1 MTAVS
6 DPSRTRAQ
14 ALADGLRAHP
24 ASLFQFDP
32 RMAEGWYT
40 DRYFL
45 RTARTLA
52 HAGLDPVVT
61 MQVFAKRD
69 GVFAGVY
76 EVLRL
81 LETQLGSAI
90 DGRRHDVSELTIEC
104 LLEGDPVRP
113 WETVLRITGP
123 YLAFAHLETV
133 YLGVLARRSL
143 VASNVRRVLDAAAG
157 KPVLY
162 MGARHDDWRVQTPD
176 GYAAR
181 IGGAGEVSSDA
192 GGAWWG
198 VRGVGTMPHSMIASF
213 GGDTVA
219 ATLGFAR
226 YVMTEE
232 PEVKVASLV
241 DYDNDAVGTTLA
253 VARAMRD
260 EFGPGRLW
268 AVRID
273 TSEKLVD
280 TSLAARA
287 AANPAEQLNGVVPP
301 LVEAVRTALD
311 AEGFRDVGIGVSGG
325 FTPVK
330 IARFESLG
338 VPVAFYGVGSSLLG
352 HNNGAADGLVT
363 SFDFTADIVRVNDE
377 DESKVGRGE
386 KQNPNLVRV
395 TSEMLRLREAVSG
408 TGRGTAGFDKLTTHA
423 REATPRPET
432 H

>member
-1 MTAVS
+1 
-6 DPSRTRAQ
+6 
-14 ALADGLRAHP
+14 
-24 ASLFQFDP
+24 
-32 RMAEGWYT
+32 MAAGWYT
-40 DRYFL
+40 DRYFV

-52 HAGLDPVVT
+52 HARLDPVVT
-61 MQVFAKRD
+61 MQVFAKHD
-69 GVFAGVY
+69 GVIAGVY
-76 EVLRL
+76 EVVRMLQ
-81 LETQLGSAI
+81 TQLGSSP
-90 DGRRHDVSELTIEC
+90 DGRRHDVSELTIET
-104 LLEGDPVRP
+104 LLEGDAVQP
-113 WETVLRITGP
+113 WEPVLRITGP

-133 YLGVLARRSL
+133 YLGVLARRTL
-143 VASNVRRVLDAAAG
+143 VASNVRRVLNAAAG

-226 YVMTEE
+226 YVMAEE

-241 DYDNDAVGTTLA
+241 DYDNDAVATTLA
-253 VARAMRD
+253 VARAMRK

-273 TSEKLVD
+273 TSERVTDK
-280 TSLAARA
+280 SLAARA
-287 AANPAEQLNGVVPP
+287 ASNPGERLNGVVPE
-301 LVEAVRTALD
+301 LVQAVRKALD
-311 AEGFRDVGIGVSGG
+311 DAGFHDVGIGVSGG

-352 HNNGAADGLVT
+352 HNNGEADGLVT
-363 SFDFTADIVRVNDE
+363 SFDFTADIVRVNGHA
-377 DESKVGRGE
+377 ESKVGRGE
-386 KQNPNLVRV
+386 RENPRLVLV
-395 TSEMLRLREAVSG
+395 PPDTLV
-408 TGRGTAGFDKLTTHA
+408 
-423 REATPRPET
+423 
-432 H
+432 

>member
-6 DPSRTRAQ
+6 APPGIRERT
-14 ALADGLRAHP
+14 LADGLRAHP
-24 ASLFQFDP
+24 ASLFQFVP
-32 RMAEGWYT
+32 RMADGWYT
-40 DRYFL
+40 DRYFV

-52 HAGLDPVVT
+52 HAGRDPIVT
-61 MQVFAKRD
+61 MQVFAKHD
-69 GVFAGVY
+69 GVLAGVY
-76 EVLRL
+76 EVVRMLQ
-81 LETQLGSAI
+81 TQLGTSPLS
-90 DGRRHDVSELTIEC
+90 GRRYDIGELTIET
-104 LLEGDPVRP
+104 LLEGDTVKP
-113 WETVLRITGP
+113 WEPVLRITGP
-123 YLAFAHLETV
+123 YLSFAHLETT
-133 YLGVLARRSL
+133 YLGVLARRTL

-181 IGGAGEVSSDA
+181 VGGAGEVSSDA

-219 ATLGFAR
+219 ATIAFAR
-226 YVMTEE
+226 YVMAKE

-241 DYDNDAVGTTLA
+241 DYDNDAVATTLA

-260 EFGPGRLW
+260 TFGPGHLW

-280 TSLAARA
+280 KALADRAAR
-287 AANPAEQLNGVVPP
+287 NPDEKLNGVVPP

-311 AEGFRDVGIGVSGG
+311 AEGFREVGIGVSGG

-363 SFDFTADIVRVNDE
+363 SFDFTADIVRVDGQE
-377 DESKVGRGE
+377 ESKVGRGDRV
-386 KQNPNLVRV
+386 NPNLVRV
-395 TSEMLRLREAVSG
+395 SPEMLAEEHYPP
-408 TGRGTAGFDKLTTHA
+408 GRM
-423 REATPRPET
+423 
-432 H
+432 

>member
-6 DPSRTRAQ
+6 APSDTRAR
-14 ALADGLRAHP
+14 AFAEGLRAHP

-32 RMAEGWYT
+32 RMAAGWYT
-40 DRYFL
+40 DRYFV

-52 HAGLDPVVT
+52 HAGRDPVVT
-61 MQVFAKRD
+61 MQVFAKHD
-69 GVFAGVY
+69 GVIAGVY
-76 EVLRL
+76 EVVRMLQ
-81 LETQLGSAI
+81 TQLAPHPLTGA
-90 DGRRHDVSELTIEC
+90 RYDVSELTIET

-133 YLGVLARRSL
+133 YLGVFARRTL
-143 VASNVRRVLDAAAG
+143 VASNVRRVLNAAAG

-181 IGGAGEVSSDA
+181 AGGAGEVSSDA

-198 VRGVGTMPHSMIASF
+198 VRGVGTMPHSMIAAF

-219 ATLGFAR
+219 ATLAFAH
-226 YVMTEE
+226 YVAARE

-280 TSLAARA
+280 KALASRVGAH
-287 AANPAEQLNGVVPP
+287 PTEPLNGVVPA
-301 LVEAVRTALD
+301 LVEAVRSALD
-311 AEGFRDVGIGVSGG
+311 AEGFREVGIGVSGG

-352 HNNGAADGLVT
+352 HNRGEADGLVT
-363 SFDFTADIVRVNDE
+363 SFDFTADIVRVDGQE
-377 DESKVGRGE
+377 ESKVGRGE
-386 KQNPNLVRV
+386 RPNPALVPV
-395 TSEMLRLREAVSG
+395 SSEML
-408 TGRGTAGFDKLTTHA
+408 K
-423 REATPRPET
+423 
-432 H
+432 

>member
-1 MTAVS
+1 MTVVAGPTS
-6 DPSRTRAQ
+6 TSTRTRART
-14 ALADGLRAHP
+14 LADGLRAHP

-32 RMAEGWYT
+32 RMGDGWYT

-52 HAGLDPVVT
+52 HAGRDPIVT
-61 MQVFAKRD
+61 MQVFAKHE
-69 GVFAGVY
+69 GVIAGVY
-76 EVLRL
+76 EVIRL
-81 LETQLGSAI
+81 LQTELGAAP
-90 DGRRHDVSELTIEC
+90 DGRRHDVGELTIET
-104 LLEGDPVRP
+104 LLEGDTVRP
-113 WETVLRITGP
+113 WEPVLRITGP

-133 YLGVLARRSL
+133 YLGVLARRTL
-143 VASNVRRVLDAAAG
+143 VASNVRRVLKAAAG

-181 IGGAGEVSSDA
+181 VGGVGEVSSDA

-198 VRGVGTMPHSMIASF
+198 VRGVGTMPHSMIAAF

-226 YVMTEE
+226 YVMASE

-253 VARAMRD
+253 VARAMRA
-260 EFGPGRLW
+260 EFGPGHLW

-280 TSLAARA
+280 ASLAARA
-287 AANPAEQLNGVVPP
+287 AAHPGERLHGVVPA
-301 LVEAVRTALD
+301 LVEAVRQALD
-311 AEGFRDVGIGVSGG
+311 AEGFGDVGIGVSGG

-330 IARFESLG
+330 IARFEALG

-352 HNNGAADGLVT
+352 HNNGEADGLVT
-363 SFDFTADIVRVNDE
+363 SFDFTADIVRVDGH
-377 DESKVGRGE
+377 DESKIGRGE
-386 KQNPNLVRV
+386 KPNPMLVRV
-395 TSEMLRLREAVSG
+395 TSEML
-408 TGRGTAGFDKLTTHA
+408 TND
-423 REATPRPET
+423 PRP
-432 H
+432 HGAV